1 MENKKFIRS
10 EIKRE
15 KESTNQDINKL
26 KKLVSINNYHYRD
39 INNEENQHSL
49 IYRWPLL
56 NTFNSI
62 TK

>member
-1 MENKKFIRS
+1 
-10 EIKRE
+10 
-15 KESTNQDINKL
+15 
-26 KKLVSINNYHYRD
+26 
-39 INNEENQHSL
+39 NQHSL

>member
-1 MENKKFIRS
+1 
-10 EIKRE
+10 
-15 KESTNQDINKL
+15 
-26 KKLVSINNYHYRD
+26 
-39 INNEENQHSL
+39 NNEENQHSL

>member
-1 MENKKFIRS
+1 
-10 EIKRE
+10 
-15 KESTNQDINKL
+15 
-26 KKLVSINNYHYRD
+26 D

>member
-1 MENKKFIRS
+1 
-10 EIKRE
+10 IKRE

-26 KKLVSINNYHYRD
+26 KKLFSINNYHYRD

>member
-1 MENKKFIRS
+1 
-10 EIKRE
+10 
-15 KESTNQDINKL
+15 
-26 KKLVSINNYHYRD
+26 
-39 INNEENQHSL
+39 ENQHSL

>member
-1 MENKKFIRS
+1 
-10 EIKRE
+10 
-15 KESTNQDINKL
+15 
-26 KKLVSINNYHYRD
+26 
-39 INNEENQHSL
+39 EENQHSL

>member
-26 KKLVSINNYHYRD
+26 KKLFSINNYHYRD

-49 IYRWPLL
+49 IYRYHYSTHL
-56 NTFNSI
+56 I
-62 TK
+62 Q

>member
-1 MENKKFIRS
+1 PTIDWNTLT
-10 EIKRE
+10 RE
-15 KESTNQDINKL
+15 LPQTAT
-26 KKLVSINNYHYRD
+26 VS
-39 INNEENQHSL
+39 ENQHSL

>member
-1 MENKKFIRS
+1 
-10 EIKRE
+10 
-15 KESTNQDINKL
+15 
-26 KKLVSINNYHYRD
+26 

>member
-1 MENKKFIRS
+1 M
-10 EIKRE
+10 
-15 KESTNQDINKL
+15 
-26 KKLVSINNYHYRD
+26 
-39 INNEENQHSL
+39 NNEENQHSL

>member
-1 MENKKFIRS
+1 S

-26 KKLVSINNYHYRD
+26 KKLFSINNYHYRD